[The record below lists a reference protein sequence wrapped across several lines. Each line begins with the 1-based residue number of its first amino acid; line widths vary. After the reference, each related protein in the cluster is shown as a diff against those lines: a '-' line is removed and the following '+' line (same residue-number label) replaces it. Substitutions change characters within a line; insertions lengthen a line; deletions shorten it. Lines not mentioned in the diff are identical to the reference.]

1 MTPGV
6 AGPQRREQVLFA
18 IAVIVLLA
26 AHMLRFDQG
35 ERALILGFMPIDF
48 AYRLAWLAAASG
60 VVFWMTGRL
69 WPEREP

>member
-1 MTPGV
+1 MT
-6 AGPQRREQVLFA
+6 RHRERMLFGL
-18 IAVIVLLA
+18 AVVVLLA

-35 ERALILGFMPIDF
+35 ESALIFDVLPIDF
-48 AYRLAWLAAASG
+48 AYRLAWLAAAGG

>member
-1 MTPGV
+1 MTRRSELGLFGLAV
-6 AGPQRREQVLFA
+6 AL
-18 IAVIVLLA
+18 LLA

-35 ERALILGFMPIDF
+35 ERALIFGVLPIDF
-48 AYRLAWLAAASG
+48 AYRLAWLGLASG

>member
-1 MTPGV
+1 MT
-6 AGPQRREQVLFA
+6 RRGEQGLFGLAVVL
-18 IAVIVLLA
+18 LLA

-35 ERALILGFMPIDF
+35 ERALVLGFMPIDF

-69 WPEREP
+69 WPEPKP